1 MGVTMKK
8 IINCGL
14 LLITVLSLTACSNNN
29 KQSSQTHKSDTTKV
43 TKKKNTHKKK
53 QKKVTKKKTPEK
65 QNTDSSNTKQPTTN
79 LQQNNQPTQQA
90 TQQQPNSNQQNS
102 NISYDENTLTGF
114 INKYGMSPA
123 AYKSEHDGMSAYD
136 ALKSTPEYMETF
148 GEKQTESMM
157 DRGLMDH
164 NGNMTDKGTQWE
176 NHADDQSDQNYDTEY

>member
-1 MGVTMKK
+1 MKK

-29 KQSSQTHKSDTTKV
+29 KQSTQAHKSDTTKV
-43 TKKKNTHKKK
+43 TKKKK
-53 QKKVTKKKTPEK
+53 QKNVTKKKTPEK
-65 QNTDSSNTKQPTTN
+65 QNTDSSDTKQPTTN
-79 LQQNNQPTQQA
+79 QQQNNQPTQQA

-102 NISYDENTLTGF
+102 NISYNENTLTGF

-123 AYKSEHDGMSAYD
+123 AYKMQNSGLSEYD

-176 NHADDQSDQNYDTEY
+176 NHTDDQYDQNYDTEY